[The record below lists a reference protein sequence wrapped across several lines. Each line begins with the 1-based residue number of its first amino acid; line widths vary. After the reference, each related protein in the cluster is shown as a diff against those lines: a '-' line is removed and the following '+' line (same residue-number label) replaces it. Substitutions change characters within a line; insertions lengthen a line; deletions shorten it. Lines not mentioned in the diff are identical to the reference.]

1 MSVHQATQSIVDA
14 INHVIGGGNH
24 ALHAP
29 EITGAEKQFVSNTL
43 ETGFVSTFGEEITSF
58 ENEVA
63 RYTGAANV
71 IAVVN
76 GTAALHLAL
85 VANGIGPGDEVLV
98 PTLTFAATAHA
109 VLHSGATPNFI
120 DSHEK
125 YMGIDCEKLSQ
136 YLWAKT
142 EKRGGVCYNKSTGN
156 RIAAIIPVHIFGQ
169 VDDIETVVE
178 IANQHKLVLIE
189 DAAEALG
196 SWKSGRH
203 AGLFGVCGTL
213 SFNGNKIITTGGG
226 GAVLCKDDELAK
238 RLRHLSTTAKI
249 PHLFLYQH
257 DAAGFNFRMPNINAA
272 LGVAQ
277 MARLTELILR
287 KQNLHK
293 AYLKSFENN
302 RYCELLTSFD
312 VENWNCW
319 LNGFRLVEEMEV
331 NRDLILNRLNEV
343 GIQCRPIWSLLH
355 RQSHLKKYPRM
366 RITAAE
372 KWAASIVN
380 IPSSARLGAYGP

>member
-1 MSVHQATQSIVDA
+1 MQSIEDA
-14 INHVIGGGNH
+14 IRHVIGEGEH
-24 ALHAP
+24 VLHAP
-29 EITGAEKQFVSNTL
+29 EITETEKKFVSDTL
-43 ETGFVSTFGEEITSF
+43 ETGFVSTFGEEITLF
-58 ENEVA
+58 ENEIA

-109 VLHSGATPNFI
+109 VLHSGANPNFI

-125 YMGIDCEKLSQ
+125 YLGIDCQKLSE
-136 YLWAKT
+136 YLFAET
-142 EKRGGVCYNKSTGN
+142 EKRGGKCYNKSTGK
-156 RIAAIIPVHIFGQ
+156 RIAAIIPVHIFGKI
-169 VDDIETVVE
+169 DDIEAVVE
-178 IANQHKLVLIE
+178 IAEQHNLVIIE

-203 AGLFGVCGTL
+203 AGLFGTCGTL

-226 GAVLCKDDELAK
+226 GAILCENDDLAK
-238 RLRHLSTTAKI
+238 YLRHLSATAKL

-272 LGVAQ
+272 LGRAQ
-277 MARLTELILR
+277 LSRLTELILR
-287 KQNLHK
+287 KRNLHK

-302 RYCELLTSFD
+302 HYCELITSVD
-312 VENWNCW
+312 VEDWNCW
-319 LNGFRLVEEMEV
+319 LNGFRLAEEMEP
-331 NRDLILNRLNEV
+331 NRDTILNGLSED

-355 RQSHLKKYPRM
+355 RQSHLKKYPSM

-372 KWAASIVN
+372 KWAASIIN